1 MTRTILLIQYDPLG
15 ARAIQDA
22 LSSDNGYDFCI
33 ERVTTCSE
41 GVKRL
46 RNDSGDSG
54 SDKLSAAMVDLCLP
68 DSKGQETFDRL
79 FQAAPHIP
87 FLILSRPAD
96 EEVAKIAVRRGAHD
110 YFPLDRIDGYFLPK
124 ILNILIQHAAI
135 LEALYC
141 EQERAHVTLNSIGD
155 AVISADLSGQVT
167 YLNSIAESM
176 TGWSSVDA
184 VGRDLTDVFH
194 TIDSA
199 THLDVPNST
208 AAAIRADRIVT
219 VTPHS
224 TLIRRDGIEV
234 SIEESSAP
242 IHDRRG
248 LVTGT
253 IMVCH
258 DVSDAR
264 SLSLRMAYL
273 AQHDEL
279 TNLPNR
285 GLLNERL
292 SHDITLAKRNR
303 GRLAVLFLDLDRFK
317 HVNDTLGHLIGD
329 QLLQSVSKRLLGC
342 VRDSD
347 TVSRQG
353 GDEFVVLLSALPN
366 ADDAAV
372 GAQKILSTLSA
383 PHLIEGNELHL
394 TVSVGISTYP
404 EDGADA
410 EALMKSADMAMYHA
424 KETGRNNYQFFNP
437 TMNARAI
444 ERQRVESDL
453 HHAIERGEFVLEYQP
468 IMNLT
473 TGYILSFEALI
484 RWRRPDGLV
493 SPAQFIPI
501 AEDSGQI
508 VAIGQWVLREAC
520 RQAQSWRGAGLPAT
534 RVAVNV
540 SAAELRSKDFREC
553 VKDILVETGLAAD
566 YLELELTE
574 TFLMQ
579 DPQDTAIVLRALKEY
594 GVHLA
599 LDDFGTGY
607 SSLTHLKR
615 FPIDTLKIDRAF
627 IAGLNSDT
635 DDACIVSAVIG
646 MGKSLNMRVVAE
658 GIETRK
664 QLSFLQAYKCAAG
677 QGYFL
682 SRPLTPGDCA
692 RLLQGAST
700 VANA

>member
-1 MTRTILLIQYDPLG
+1 MTRNILLIQRDPLG
-15 ARAIQDA
+15 ARAIQAA
-22 LSSDNGYDFCI
+22 LSSDNGNEFCI
-33 ERVTTCSE
+33 EWVTTCRE
-41 GVKRL
+41 GVERL
-46 RNDSGDSG
+46 KNDSGTSA
-54 SDKLSAAMVDLCLP
+54 SNKLSAAVVDLCLS
-68 DSKGQETFDRL
+68 DSKGLEAFDRL
-79 FQAAPHIP
+79 FQAAPQVP
-87 FLILSRPAD
+87 YLILSRPTD
-96 EEVAKIAVRRGAHD
+96 EEVAKSAVRRGAHD
-110 YFPLDRIDGYFLPK
+110 YFSLDRIDGYVLPK
-124 ILNILIQHAAI
+124 ILNLLIRHAAVV
-135 LEALYC
+135 ETLYC
-141 EQERAHVTLNSIGD
+141 EQERAQVTLNSIGD
-155 AVISADLSGQVT
+155 AVISADLSGHVT
-167 YLNSIAESM
+167 SMNSPAESM
-176 TGWSSVDA
+176 TGWSSADA

-194 TIDSA
+194 IIDCA
-199 THLDVPNST
+199 THLDAANST

-224 TLIRRDGIEV
+224 TLMRRDGVEV

-253 IMVCH
+253 VMVCH

-264 SLSLRMAYL
+264 SLSFRMAYL
-273 AQHDEL
+273 AQHDDL
-279 TNLPNR
+279 TDLPNR

-292 SHDITLAKRNR
+292 NHDIALAKRNR

-329 QLLQSVSKRLLGC
+329 RLLQSVSKRLLGC
-342 VRDSD
+342 VRSSD
-347 TVSRQG
+347 TVSRRG
-353 GDEFVVLLSALPN
+353 GDEFVVLLSTLPH
-366 ADDAAV
+366 ADDAV
-372 GAQKILSTLSA
+372 TGAQKILSTLSA
-383 PHLIEGNELHL
+383 PHVIDGNELHV
-394 TVSVGISTYP
+394 TVSVGIATYP
-404 EDGADA
+404 EDGLDS

-424 KETGRNNYQFFNP
+424 KEAGRNNYQFFNS

-444 ERQRVESDL
+444 ERQRVESEL
-453 HHAIERGEFVLEYQP
+453 HHAIQRNEFVLEYQP

-473 TGYILSFEALI
+473 TGQILCLEALI

-493 SPAQFIPI
+493 SPSHFIPI
-501 AEDSGQI
+501 AEESGQI

-520 RQAQSWRGAGLPAT
+520 RQAQSWRMAGLPAI

-540 SAAELRSKDFREC
+540 STAELRSKEFDER
-553 VKDILVETGLAAD
+553 VKDILVETGLPPSC
-566 YLELELTE
+566 LELELTE

-579 DPQDTAIVLRALKEY
+579 DPQATAVVLRALKEY

-627 IAGLNSDT
+627 IAGLISDS
-635 DDACIVSAVIG
+635 DDACIVSAVIN

-664 QLSFLQAYKCAAG
+664 QLSFLQAYKCSAG

-682 SRPLTPGDCA
+682 SRPLTPFDCT
-692 RLLQGAST
+692 RLLQGAS
-700 VANA
+700 AIAHA